1 VRRVRSSVWAVGDQP
16 ARVQRQGR
24 YLPASTAHPG
34 KMLPALA
41 RQAISSYSRPGELVL
56 DPMCGIGTTLV
67 EAIHLGRRAL
77 GVELEQRWAALAT
90 ANLAHAHEHGAAGR
104 AGVIEGNATELPRLL
119 ALKAQ
124 HLVADAHADALPYGR
139 VDLVLTSPPYACEVG
154 ELDKSAWGSGS
165 NLCRTED
172 RNYSSDRANLGHARG
187 RRYLDAMAA
196 IYQASAAVLKPGG
209 FLITVTKEL
218 RAGGALH
225 NLAGNTIALC
235 EQAGL
240 RYWQHVIALLAT
252 VRDDDLVA
260 RPSFWQR
267 TQTRK
272 ALERGDPVALV
283 VHEDVLVFRKP
294 LARAQAGAPDRARQ
308 GPLAA

>member
-1 VRRVRSSVWAVGDQP
+1 
-16 ARVQRQGR
+16 
-24 YLPASTAHPG
+24 
-34 KMLPALA
+34 MLPELA
-41 RQAISSYSRPGELVL
+41 RRAITAYSRPGELVV

-67 EAIHLGRRAL
+67 EAVHLGRRAV

-90 ANLAHAHEHGAAGR
+90 ANLAHAHERGAAGR
-104 AGVIEGNATELPRLL
+104 AGVIEGNASELPRLL

-124 HLVADAHADALPYGR
+124 QLVAADARAGALPYGH

-154 ELDKSAWGSGS
+154 ELDKTAWGGGG
-165 NLCRTED
+165 NLCRSED
-172 RNYSSDRANLGHARG
+172 RNYSTDRANLGHARG

-196 IYQASAAVLKPGG
+196 IYQVSAAVLKPGG

-218 RAGGALH
+218 RAGGVLR

-235 EQAGL
+235 EQTGL
-240 RYWQHVIALLAT
+240 CYWQHMIALLAT
-252 VRDDDLVA
+252 VRDDDIVA

-294 LARAQAGAPDRARQ
+294 NARAQAGAPDHARQ
-308 GPLAA
+308 GRLAA